1 MRYPGLIILML
12 FFTLHAASQDRS
24 INVITQSSWPPG
36 SYVPVKIEIRNMG
49 LNEFARFYQD
59 LPRGF
64 SVRRG
69 ETAGA
74 DFYWE
79 NSQVNFVWVKMP
91 GDDIIRLTYL
101 AKADPVL
108 KGSFRLGGT
117 LDYVVDGD
125 KRESLEF
132 DPVIV
137 RLDPDAIVEENIEDY
152 YAEEPVTDEA
162 MPAETVVKKE
172 AAPVVEYRVQVAI
185 SSEQITKQ
193 ELEKRIGCSLQHD
206 VTILRTGNMY
216 KYQTGSFSTYAEA
229 SAYLDD
235 LKKRGVND
243 AFLVAYRGDE
253 QISISLARALSG

>member
-1 MRYPGLIILML
+1 MRYTGFIILML
-12 FFTLHAASQDRS
+12 SLTLNAVSQDES
-24 INVITQSSWPPG
+24 IKVITQSSWPPG

-69 ETAGA
+69 QTAGA

-79 NSQVNFVWVKMP
+79 NNQINFVWVKMP
-91 GDDIIRLTYL
+91 GDEVIHLSYL

-117 LDYVVDGD
+117 LDYVVEGD

-132 DPVIV
+132 GPVIIM
-137 RLDPDAIVEENIEDY
+137 LDPEAVVEENIEDY
-152 YAEEPVTDEA
+152 YAEEPAPDMTR
-162 MPAETVVKKE
+162 PSQTVVKKE
-172 AAPVVEYRVQVAI
+172 TAPEVEFRVQVAI
-185 SSEQITKQ
+185 SSEQVTKQ
-193 ELEKRIGCSLQHD
+193 ELEKRIGCSLQYD
-206 VTILRTGNMY
+206 LKILKTGNMY
-216 KYQTGSFSTYAEA
+216 KYQTGSFSSYDEA
-229 SAYLDD
+229 SAYMDN
-235 LKKRGVND
+235 LKKRGVKD
-243 AFLVAYRGDE
+243 AFLVAFRGDE